1 MKILVTGGAGYI
13 GSHICK
19 KLKKNKFD
27 PIVIDDL
34 STGYHENVKWGKL
47 FKIDLKDKVKLSR
60 TIKKIKPKAI
70 IHMVSNIEA
79 GESLKY
85 IEKLI

>member
-34 STGYHENVKWGKL
+34 STGYHENVKWFHL
-47 FKIDLKDKVKLSR
+47 MSTFHLSQDQQDIR
-60 TIKKIKPKAI
+60 Q
-70 IHMVSNIEA
+70 
-79 GESLKY
+79 
-85 IEKLI
+85 